1 MSDPVI
7 AGPTWYETFEIGSF
21 WTDVNGVASPQA
33 LLQMM
38 QDVAWKHAQA
48 LKFGY
53 SELGAQNQFWV
64 LSRLTMDVRRY
75 PRWGETVR
83 LESWTSGTNKLL
95 ALRDFRLYDDDERE
109 LMKGVTGWLI
119 VDHGSR
125 RPLRPEGIVAEL
137 SIPSLP
143 SQYDGGPEKV
153 RAPDSDSDGQTTY
166 GVAARYS
173 DIDAQQHVNNT
184 RYVSWM
190 IDGLSADWVVSRRI
204 RRMSVNFLKE
214 CNLGDTLR
222 IAHECLPERDQ
233 TRHSVLREAD
243 GQYAAH
249 MQLHWDTQNTPVFTQ
264 S

>member
-7 AGPTWYETFEIGSF
+7 VRPTWYETFEIGSF
-21 WTDVNGVASPQA
+21 WTDVNGRASPHA

-38 QDVAWKHAQA
+38 QDVAWKHARA

-53 SELGAQNQFWV
+53 SDLGARNRFWV
-64 LSRLTMDVRRY
+64 LSRLIMDVSRY

-83 LESWTSGTNKLL
+83 LESWTSGTDKLL

-109 LMKGVTGWLI
+109 LMKSVSGWLI
-119 VDHGSR
+119 VDHESR
-125 RPLRPEGIVAEL
+125 RPLRPEGIVKEL

-153 RAPDSDSDGQTTY
+153 RTPEPDDGTQTTY
-166 GVAARYS
+166 SVAARYS
-173 DIDAQQHVNNT
+173 DIDAQKHVNNT

-190 IDGLSADWVVSRRI
+190 IDGLSEDWVVNRRI

-214 CNLGDTLR
+214 CNLGDTLQ
-222 IAHECLPERDQ
+222 IAHTYPPEQDQ
-233 TRHSVLREAD
+233 TRHSVLRESD

-249 MQLHWDTQNTPVFTQ
+249 MHLHWDTGNTTVFTQ